1 MIPNASFFVT
11 KKKKKYDSS
20 LYFILKRNLERKTG
34 HEPFLVICHLPI
46 CDELNG
52 VFWGTETLNF
62 YVVLLIFDPLWVI

>member
-11 KKKKKYDSS
+11 HTKKYDSS
-20 LYFILKRNLERKTG
+20 LYFIPKRDLERKTG

-52 VFWGTETLNF
+52 VF
-62 YVVLLIFDPLWVI
+62 